1 MAAMRPD
8 ISGPAALADILP
20 VSRETGERLARF
32 VALVEK
38 WQKAENLIAGS
49 TLREIWRRHV
59 ADSAQL
65 VPLFP
70 AATHWLDLGSGGGF
84 PGIVIAILVADRPG
98 ATVHLV
104 ESNSRKCAF
113 LRAAA
118 RETGAPAVVHQGR
131 IDDVLSGWNR
141 PVDVITA
148 RALAPL
154 CDLLRMTGALI
165 GPDRPAAFAK
175 GVDFRREVAEAAE
188 SFDLDLVEHPSRV
201 AEGSVILEVRRAAPR
216 SGATPSP

>member
-1 MAAMRPD
+1 MPPD
-8 ISGPAALADILP
+8 ARGPAALADILP
-20 VSRETGERLARF
+20 VSRETGERLAQY

-70 AATHWLDLGSGGGF
+70 TAARWLDLGSGGGF
-84 PGIVIAILVADRPG
+84 PGMVVAILVADRPG
-98 ATVHLV
+98 ATVHMV

-113 LRAAA
+113 LRTAA
-118 RETGAPAVVHQGR
+118 RETGAPAIVRQGR
-131 IDDVLSGWNR
+131 IEDVLSEWSA

-154 CDLLRMTGALI
+154 GDLLGMAGPLI
-165 GPDRPAAFAK
+165 GPSRPAAFLK
-175 GVDFRREVAEAAE
+175 GADFRREVAEAAQ

-201 AEGSVILEVRRAAPR
+201 ADDSVILEVRRATPR
-216 SGATPSP
+216 PGAKPRP